1 MERSE
6 TPKTPRHRL
15 YVLLGIVAAVLACYL
30 GVMFNLQVVHGED
43 YLRRSVSQIVRST
56 TVEAA
61 RGEITDRNGNLIV
74 GNRQTYTLTF
84 DASLLPDGVDEN
96 EAILRLVDLCIEGG
110 VAYTDNV
117 PLSQNAP
124 FSYIETSS
132 TAETQ
137 FGYYLNGYLETP
149 GLYGRLEKALDNR
162 REALETAAE
171 TGTAPK
177 KSSPYLDALLED
189 PDLDVENM
197 TPAQLMLAMR
207 WDFDIAEDVSDAD
220 ARKIAAVRC
229 ELSAKNA
236 IAFTYILADDVNIDL
251 ITRIK
256 DGDYYGADIG
266 TAFTREYETTA
277 AAHILGYVGPIT
289 RRNTRR
295 ARARATPSTP
305 PWAKPAW
312 RPPSR
317 NTSTAPAAPACPT
330 PTTRAKS
337 PASST
342 PWSPSPATPW
352 S

>member
-229 ELSAKNA
+229 ELSAK
-236 IAFTYILADDVNIDL
+236 
-251 ITRIK
+251 
-256 DGDYYGADIG
+256 
-266 TAFTREYETTA
+266 
-277 AAHILGYVGPIT
+277 
-289 RRNTRR
+289 
-295 ARARATPSTP
+295 TP
-305 PWAKPAW
+305 
-312 RPPSR
+312 
-317 NTSTAPAAPACPT
+317 
-330 PTTRAKS
+330 
-337 PASST
+337 
-342 PWSPSPATPW
+342 SPSPISWPTT
-352 S
+352 